1 MKSRDYWKERMSAL
15 NEENYRKSA
24 AYYEDV
30 RKQYQKAIRDMERD
44 ILVWYERIADNN
56 GISLANAKKLLKADE
71 LEEFHWTVQ
80 DYIEAGEANAVS
92 GQWMKQLENASAKY
106 HISRLEAMRIQ
117 LQQQA
122 ELIAAQF
129 EQSLEEFLGELYEE
143 QSYHIAYEIAAGTGI
158 GRSFERI
165 NPRTIEQVLAK
176 PWAQDGKVFS
186 ERIWTNRDKLVQ
198 NLHTILSQG
207 IVRGTA
213 PQRMIA
219 DLSHSMEVSRSQAAN
234 LILTETAAISARA
247 TQDTY
252 KELDVE
258 EFEVL
263 ETLDSRTCSLC
274 ADMDGKH
281 FPQKDYQI
289 GVTVPPFHPR
299 CRGTTVPYFDDEFTE
314 GEMRAARDENDK
326 GYELVPADLTYRDW
340 EERFVRERKTG
351 LQGTNPSDKIKTKE
365 KILQKHQMSKL
376 QEVMPEDDFNTY
388 FQLLLDNTTS
398 DIDRLYAKFTDECNQ
413 FILTADRG
421 SYAVADDVVK
431 FHFESEASIDEGLNK
446 FDVLGHECG
455 HMFDTHIGRK
465 LNANFTEI
473 DAINSI
479 GKTESNAMK
488 LLKETP
494 SSSDEFLAALRED
507 ARILR
512 EKMKTE
518 EWDEIKQD
526 LLNSPASKGVQD
538 FLDGFYSTQNDK
550 GKYFLPWGHG
560 DRYYNRKYNNWIKGF
575 GFENKLKQIY
585 IELGF
590 DASNQTKVKR
600 LYRIYETAS
609 EAWANCASAETVGG
623 MELEY
628 VKKYMTKTY
637 NTFIKLIGS
646 VEQ

>member
-80 DYIEAGEANAVS
+80 DYIEAGEANAVN

-129 EQSLEEFLGELYEE
+129 EQSLKEFLGELYEE
-143 QSYHIAYEIAAGTGI
+143 QSYHIAYEIAAGIGI

-314 GEMRAARDENDK
+314 GEMRAARDENDE
-326 GYELVPADLTYRDW
+326 GYELVPADMTYREW
-340 EERFVRERKTG
+340 EERFVREEKTSEKGDSDSSESGIIKSDRQFGKKVGKHAQDYG
-351 LQGTNPSDKIKTKE
+351 LDPSD
-365 KILQKHQMSKL
+365 
-376 QEVMPEDDFNTY
+376 PEDRKRMEHIIDEIFRFPEEIRTGSWRGYDGEVDFN
-388 FQLLLDNTTS
+388 
-398 DIDRLYAKFTDECNQ
+398 IKGE
-413 FILTADRG
+413 
-421 SYAVADDVVK
+421 DVVVSQGGNFITILK
-431 FHFESEASIDEGLNK
+431 GGISNVRVKNA
-446 FDVLGHECG
+446 
-455 HMFDTHIGRK
+455 RK
-465 LNANFTEI
+465 
-473 DAINSI
+473 
-479 GKTESNAMK
+479 
-488 LLKETP
+488 
-494 SSSDEFLAALRED
+494 R
-507 ARILR
+507 
-512 EKMKTE
+512 
-518 EWDEIKQD
+518 
-526 LLNSPASKGVQD
+526 
-538 FLDGFYSTQNDK
+538 
-550 GKYFLPWGHG
+550 
-560 DRYYNRKYNNWIKGF
+560 
-575 GFENKLKQIY
+575 
-585 IELGF
+585 
-590 DASNQTKVKR
+590 
-600 LYRIYETAS
+600 
-609 EAWANCASAETVGG
+609 
-623 MELEY
+623 
-628 VKKYMTKTY
+628 
-637 NTFIKLIGS
+637 
-646 VEQ
+646 